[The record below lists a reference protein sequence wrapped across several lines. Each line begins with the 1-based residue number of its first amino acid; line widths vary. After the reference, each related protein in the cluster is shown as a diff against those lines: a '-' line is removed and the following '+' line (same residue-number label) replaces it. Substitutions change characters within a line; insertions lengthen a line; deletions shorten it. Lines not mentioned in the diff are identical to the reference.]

1 MIFGDLVKA
10 ADTTASAEWIARAR
24 RGSLGT
30 VGSLVPNEYAS
41 FVRVYAPPPIPED
54 WWATYRDLYG
64 AVAEV
69 GARHTSQPERAWFAV
84 WEGHGFDTATSHV
97 AWLEPPADEA
107 ERRDREEH
115 RARVRDEGRRRN
127 TAIRAQLGVVP
138 RFAVPDR
145 TYYLMEGSVEAAVGL
160 RDPSSGQ
167 WRNPDL
173 YWPDDRRW
181 FVATDV
187 DFWSLYIGGDDDFI
201 TELTRSVVTPTEI
214 VELAYQLEIED

>member
-1 MIFGDLVKA
+1 VIFGDLVKA
-10 ADTTASAEWIARAR
+10 ADTAASAEWIARAR
-24 RGSLGT
+24 RGSFGT

-41 FVRVYAPPPIPED
+41 FVRVHAPPPIPED
-54 WWATYRDLYG
+54 WWSTYCDLYE

-84 WEGHGFDTATSHV
+84 WEGHGFDTATSQV
-97 AWLEPPADEA
+97 AWWEPPADEA
-107 ERRDREEH
+107 ERRVREAH

-127 TAIRAQLGVVP
+127 TAIRAELAVVP

-145 TYYLMEGSVEAAVGL
+145 TYYLMEGPVAAVVGL

-173 YWPDDRRW
+173 FWPDDRRW

-187 DFWSLYIGGDDDFI
+187 DFWSLFVGGDHDFI
-201 TELTRSVVTPTEI
+201 TELTRSVLTPTEI
-214 VELAYQLEIED
+214 VALAYQLESED